1 MRPAPVCPRCGLEV
15 HPPGVWSSAWTCE
28 RHGPVDPVQ
37 PSPTPSSEAVHG
49 LARASGVP
57 VWLPWPLPDGWVVTG
72 TRQAGDE
79 RTGPRAVAVACSGPA
94 PLGGMGELVLVAES
108 PGVGLGAG
116 LAGLDGLDPGAAVTS
131 RAADAK
137 VVVDGHPTALWS
149 VEAPADRAV
158 FVGEA
163 LGHWLWA
170 VLWPGA
176 AGYLVAEKLR
186 LVDVR
191 EVGVSLDLPTGA
203 LSPRLTHSPLR

>member
-1 MRPAPVCPRCGLEV
+1 M
-15 HPPGVWSSAWTCE
+15 HPPGPWSSAWSCAE
-28 RHGPVDPVQ
+28 HGPVDPLQ
-37 PSPTPSSEAVHG
+37 FAPNPSSDV
-49 LARASGVP
+49 LMLTARQSTVP

-72 TRQAGDE
+72 IRYAGDE

-116 LAGLDGLDPGAAVTS
+116 LAGLDEVDPGAEVTA

-137 VVVDGHPTALWS
+137 VVADNRPTALWA
-149 VEAPADRAV
+149 VDAPEDRAV

-163 LGHWLWA
+163 LGCWLWA

-176 AGYLVAEKLR
+176 AAYLLAEQLR
-186 LVDVR
+186 LVDLR
-191 EVGVSLDLPTGA
+191 EIGIDLALPTGA
-203 LSPRLTHSPLR
+203 LSPRLGHGPLR